1 MKTNMRA
8 NRVAVTTIEGGFE
21 AKFYRTHKHIGTVA
35 STDVAWVSGIE
46 NATPTAMREEF
57 RAWACEHAEEYGIAW
72 SPAKAEQAWERKH
85 NTYMT
90 DDEVNEDACT
100 LVTPTLERLAEK
112 CRFDMSIV
120 DIEMVGLTPKTS
132 TLTYV
137 TDGRYNKSG
146 AWCVADIEM
155 SIQTLIGGRE
165 VELPFKMEIKSGQ
178 ICKPKMTIAEFNE
191 HVAQELDLQG
201 IVINDSNSE
210 VA

>member
-8 NRVAVTTIEGGFE
+8 NRVAVTVIEGGFE
-21 AKFYRTHKHIGTVA
+21 AKFYRTHAYVGSIISNGTWVA
-35 STDVAWVSGIE
+35 DTEA
-46 NATPTAMREEF
+46 NATTNRENF
-57 RAWACEHAEEYGIAW
+57 RTWVCEHAEEYGIVW

-100 LVTPTLERLAEK
+100 LVAPTLERLADK

-120 DIEMVGLTPKTS
+120 DIEMVGLTPKAS
-132 TLTYV
+132 TLGYV

-165 VELPFKMEIKSGQ
+165 VEIPFQMEIKSGQ